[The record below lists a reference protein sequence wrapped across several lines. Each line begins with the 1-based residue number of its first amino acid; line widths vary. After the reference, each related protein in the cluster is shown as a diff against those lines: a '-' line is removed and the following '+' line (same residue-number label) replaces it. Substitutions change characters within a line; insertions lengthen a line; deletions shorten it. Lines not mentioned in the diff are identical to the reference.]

1 MRRSP
6 FLFLLLCLLLL
17 AGCAAPPAA
26 STPTPA
32 PLPAVPRPTDTPEA
46 SASAPVPAPTAV
58 APPAEDVSRYT
69 AALRPRAATG
79 LRLDGLTRYRLDVTL
94 APGLAGLIGRAEIR
108 YTNREA
114 VALDVI
120 YLHLYPNLWDGG
132 MAVTDVQ
139 VAGRPVTVSYPSGD
153 DVAGVPLDP
162 PLAPGATV
170 EVVLRYTVPVPS
182 GEGIGNYGEFALQ
195 AGVLA
200 LAHFYPTVAV
210 YDTAWRIE
218 TPALQGDVIFH
229 DASLYDVTLIAPAN
243 LVVAATGAS
252 LSRAVNGDGT
262 ATWRL
267 AGGPMRDF
275 NIVASPDYHTAQA
288 QVDDVMVTGYFRAED
303 EAGARQALQWAGEAL
318 RVYEQEFGPYP
329 YRELDLAATGTAA
342 AGIEYPGLIV
352 LADRLYSDPARQT
365 LFESVTAHE
374 VAHQWWY
381 NVVGNDQ
388 VNAPWLDEALA
399 QYSTYLYYRSVYG
412 AAGGAGFLAALDER
426 WARVDSVERPI
437 GLPVGAY
444 PEGEYSAIVYG
455 RGPLFF
461 VALEQEIG
469 AARMAELL
477 RRHYAETVW
486 GIATPAQFRALAEAV
501 AGQDLGAL
509 FKKWVDPS

>member
-1 MRRSP
+1 MRRSNS
-6 FLFLLLCLLLL
+6 LFLLLCSLLL
-17 AGCAAPPAA
+17 AGCAALPTA
-26 STPTPA
+26 STLTPA
-32 PLPAVPRPTDTPEA
+32 PFATAPRPTYTPA
-46 SASAPVPAPTAV
+46 ASAPVPLPTAV
-58 APPAEDVSRYT
+58 VPPADDVRRYT
-69 AALRPRAATG
+69 SALRPGAAAG
-79 LRLDGLTRYRLDVTL
+79 LRLDGLTCYRLDVTL
-94 APGLAGLIGRAEIR
+94 APGLAGLTGRAQIR

-114 VALDVI
+114 IALDVV

-132 MAVTDVQ
+132 MTVMDVQ
-139 VAGRPVTVSYPSGD
+139 AAGRPVTVFYPSGD

-162 PLAPGATV
+162 PLAPGAAVTLA
-170 EVVLRYTVPVPS
+170 LRYAVPVPS
-182 GEGIGNYGEFALQ
+182 GDGIGNYGEFALQ
-195 AGVLA
+195 AGVLT

-218 TPALQGDVIFH
+218 TPAPQGDVIFH
-229 DASLYDVTLIAPAN
+229 DASLYDVTLTAPAY
-243 LVVAATGAS
+243 LVVAATGTTLA
-252 LSRAVNGDGT
+252 RTENGDRT

-275 NIVASPDYHTAQA
+275 NIVASPDYRTVQA
-288 QVDDVMVTGYFRAED
+288 QVDDVTVTGYFRAED
-303 EAGARQALQWAGEAL
+303 EAGARQAVQWAGEAL
-318 RVYEQEFGPYP
+318 RVYEREFGPYP

-352 LADRLYSDPARQT
+352 LADRLYSDPARLT

-399 QYSTYLYYRSVYG
+399 QYSTYLYYRSVHG
-412 AAGGAGFLAALDER
+412 AAGGAGFLAAMDER

-444 PEGEYSAIVYG
+444 GEGEYSAIVYG

-477 RRHYAETVW
+477 RRYYAEMAW
-486 GIATPAQFRALAEAV
+486 GIATPARFRALAEAV
-501 AGQDLGAL
+501 AGQDLGDL